1 MAGPRFSDPTTRWR
15 TTALV
20 LGCLL
25 ALVGPYVILTR
36 ATPSDAQDVA
46 SHTVITT
53 PPGVARLT
61 AAPAPTSSPRT
72 ARPTSTPSASPSTG
86 NGDVAGADQVGADV
100 SPGSPLGQAMATC
113 RLASLRVAASM
124 GAADVSLQQFDKHI
138 DAMNLLVAGKI
149 SLAVATQFWDQTRVG
164 AAQNAAEF
172 RRTQDSTGDSR
183 SQCQGLD
190 PDVAASLPYGPVNQV
205 NQCVTYVG
213 RASTA
218 LTRADAAVT
227 TWQHHI
233 HDMEMLRMGDI
244 TPAQATAMW
253 RKNWHTGQ
261 RQLAAFE
268 AAQTQARA
276 VHCPL
281 D

>member
-1 MAGPRFSDPTTRWR
+1 MAGPSFSDPTTRWR
-15 TTALV
+15 TAALV

-36 ATPSDAQDVA
+36 ATPSDGRAAAGQA
-46 SHTVITT
+46 ALTT
-53 PPGVARLT
+53 PPGVAGLAT
-61 AAPAPTSSPRT
+61 SSAPTSPPRGATPT
-72 ARPTSTPSASPSTG
+72 ATATSGTG
-86 NGDVAGADQVGADV
+86 EVVGADV
-100 SPGSPLGQAMATC
+100 SPDSPLGQAMASC
-113 RLASLRVAASM
+113 RLAALRVAASM

-172 RRTQDSTGDSR
+172 RRTQESTGDTR
-183 SQCQGLD
+183 SQCPGLD
-190 PDVAASLPYGPVNQV
+190 PAVAASLPFGPVDQL

-213 RASTA
+213 RAATA
-218 LTRADAAVT
+218 LTKADAAVT

-233 HDMEMLRMGDI
+233 HDMEMLRMGEI

-253 RKNWHTGQ
+253 QRNWHVGEGQ
-261 RQLAAFE
+261 LTAFE
-268 AAQTQARA
+268 AAQAQARA

>member
-1 MAGPRFSDPTTRWR
+1 VDALRWSDPGTRWR
-15 TTALV
+15 ITALV
-20 LGCLL
+20 LACLL

-36 ATPSDAQDVA
+36 ATPAGGIGPVSAGPP
-46 SHTVITT
+46 TT
-53 PPGVARLT
+53 PPDTGPTGR
-61 AAPAPTSSPRT
+61 AAQSTSASSRDTSPRAPTS
-72 ARPTSTPSASPSTG
+72 G
-86 NGDVAGADQVGADV
+86 GGDVVGAV
-100 SPGSPLGQAMATC
+100 VLAGSPLGEAMATC

-138 DAMNLLVAGKI
+138 DAMNLLVAGTI
-149 SLAVATQFWDQTRVG
+149 SLAVARQFWEQTRVG
-164 AAQNAAEF
+164 AAQNAAEY
-172 RRTQDSTGDSR
+172 RRTQGSTRDSR
-183 SQCQGLD
+183 TQCQALD
-190 PDVAASLPYGPVNQV
+190 PDVAASLPYGPVNQL
-205 NQCVTYVG
+205 NQCVTYVE

-233 HDMEMLRMGDI
+233 HDMEMLRTGDI
-244 TPAQATAMW
+244 TPAQATATW
-253 RKNWHTGQ
+253 RRNWHTGQ

-268 AAQTQARA
+268 AARAQARA

>member
-36 ATPSDAQDVA
+36 ATPTDAQDVA
-46 SHTVITT
+46 TRAVLTT

-61 AAPAPTSSPRT
+61 GSPAHTSSPRAATPT
-72 ARPTSTPSASPSTG
+72 ATPSTSAG
-86 NGDVAGADQVGADV
+86 VGDVAGADQVGADV

-113 RLASLRVAASM
+113 RLAALRVAASM

-164 AAQNAAEF
+164 AAQNAAEY
-172 RRTQDSTGDSR
+172 RRTQDSTRDSR

-190 PDVAASLPYGPVNQV
+190 PDVAASLPFGPVNQL

-213 RASTA
+213 RAATA

-268 AAQTQARA
+268 AAQKQART

>member
-1 MAGPRFSDPTTRWR
+1 MVGPSSGDPSTRWR
-15 TTALV
+15 TAALV
-20 LGCLL
+20 LGGLL
-25 ALVGPYVILTR
+25 ALLGPYVILTR
-36 ATPSDAQDVA
+36 ATPSDAQDTA
-46 SHTVITT
+46 AHSVITT
-53 PPGVARLT
+53 SNGVARLT
-61 AAPAPTSSPRT
+61 ASPAPTSSSRT
-72 ARPTSTPSASPSTG
+72 AGPTSTPSTG
-86 NGDVAGADQVGADV
+86 GGDVAGADQVGTDV

-164 AAQNAAEF
+164 AAQNAAEY
-172 RRTQDSTGDSR
+172 RRTQGSTRDSR
-183 SQCQGLD
+183 SQCQALD
-190 PDVAASLPYGPVNQV
+190 PDVAASLPYGPVNQL

-253 RKNWHTGQ
+253 RRNWHTGQ

>member
-1 MAGPRFSDPTTRWR
+1 MVGAGAGDPSTRWR

-36 ATPSDAQDVA
+36 ATPSDAQDTA
-46 SHTVITT
+46 ARTVITT

-61 AAPAPTSSPRT
+61 ASPSSTSPPRT
-72 ARPTSTPSASPSTG
+72 PRPTSTPSTG
-86 NGDVAGADQVGADV
+86 VGDVAGADQVGADV
-100 SPGSPLGQAMATC
+100 SPASPLGQAMASC

-124 GAADVSLQQFDKHI
+124 GAADVSLSQFDKHI

-164 AAQNAAEF
+164 AAQNAADY
-172 RRTQDSTGDSR
+172 RRTQGSTRDSR

-190 PDVAASLPYGPVNQV
+190 PDVAASLPYGPVSQL

-218 LTRADAAVT
+218 LTRADTAVT

-253 RKNWHTGQ
+253 RRNWHTGQ

>member
-1 MAGPRFSDPTTRWR
+1 MVGPVSSDPTARWR

-20 LGCLL
+20 LAGVL
-25 ALVGPYVILTR
+25 ALLGPYVVLTR
-36 ATPSDAQDVA
+36 ATPSDARDSTAQAVL
-46 SHTVITT
+46 TT
-53 PPGVARLT
+53 PTGVARMT
-61 AAPAPTSSPRT
+61 VSRA
-72 ARPTSTPSASPSTG
+72 PTSTPRPVTPTTSASSG
-86 NGDVAGADQVGADV
+86 GGDVTGADV
-100 SPGSPLGQAMATC
+100 SPGSPLGEAMASC

-164 AAQNAAEF
+164 ATQNAADY
-172 RRTQDSTGDSR
+172 RRTQDSTRDSR

-190 PDVAASLPYGPVNQV
+190 PDVAATLPYGPVDQL
-205 NQCVTYVG
+205 NQCVSYVG

-218 LTRADAAVT
+218 LTKADAAVT

-268 AAQTQARA
+268 AAQKQART